1 MERMRV
7 MYDMLFPGKQR
18 NKISLIAGFML
29 LIVTVFPVHAAEY
42 PEDGNASLRA
52 LPQAKEVEIKGTVL
66 DEKSNEPLIGVNVI
80 VDGDASK
87 GGVVTDVEGN
97 FKLMVPVG
105 TTKIVFSFIGYETR
119 EIMFYPNKLNAFRMI
134 LMQEASEQLEEA
146 TVVAFGKQKKSSVIS
161 SITTVTPKE
170 LKVPSSNLTTALA
183 GRLAGVIAYQRSGE
197 PGEDN
202 AEFFIRGVTS
212 FGVGKVDP
220 LILID
225 NVELSADDLSRLN
238 PDDIESFSIL
248 KDATATALY
257 GARGANGVVLVTT
270 KEGAEGKAS
279 ISFRFENSFSGATK
293 NLEIEDPITF
303 MEQHNEAVRTRDP
316 LAVLPYTNTKIAR
329 TKAGVN
335 PYAYPTVDWKDMMLK
350 KMTTNQRFNFNVS
363 GGGKVARYYIAAS
376 FSRDNGVLKNNG
388 QNNFNSNIK
397 LNKYLVRSNININLT
412 KTTEAAIRVSGTFDD
427 YTGPIDGG
435 STLYQKAIFA
445 NPVLFPAVYEPDEA
459 NRYTKHPL
467 FGNYGT
473 DASYLNPY
481 AEMVKGYKEYS
492 NTVVTAQMEV
502 KQDLGGILKGLKARV
517 LGNTTRTSYF
527 DVKRFYNPYY
537 YNCTYDSENGTYTL
551 SGIND
556 GSNDFFTGTQGTE
569 YLNYNAGEKKVNS
582 TLYLEAALSY
592 NQVFKEI
599 HDVSGMLVYTTRE
612 SLTGNAGS
620 LQKSLPTRNM
630 GLAGRFTYGY
640 DGRYFAEF
648 NFGYNGSE
656 RFDKDHRWGFFPSVG
671 AGWLVSNEKFWKGR
685 LADIVYK
692 LKLKGTYGLVGN
704 EAIGNADDRFF
715 YLSEVNLNGGNTY
728 LFGNNFDTFRPGVSV
743 KRYANP
749 EITWEIAHKTN
760 LGVELGLFRSL
771 DIQVDVFMEKRKN
784 ILQERASIPSTMG
797 LQAAISA
804 NIGEAKSHGVDMSV
818 DYQKVFENGWW
829 ITARGNFTYATS
841 EYVVYEEPDYSATPW
856 RTHKGRSLKQKW
868 GYVAERLF
876 VDEAEVANSPRQQF
890 GAYMAGDIK
899 YKDINKDGL
908 VDERDQVPIGY
919 PTSPEIIYGFGF
931 SVGYKSW
938 DLSCF
943 FQGSARSSFWI
954 DPVKMSPFVNANKI
968 PNERDWA
975 NGNNALSKF
984 IMDSHWSEDH
994 RDPYAVWPRFAAYNV
1009 ENNNKTNTWFMRNGA
1024 FLRMKSAELGYTL
1037 PQRLTTRA
1045 HIQKLR
1051 VYLSGSNLLTFSK
1064 FKLWDPEM
1072 GSSGLGYPVQIVG
1085 NVGLQLTF

>member
-1 MERMRV
+1 MERMR
-7 MYDMLFPGKQR
+7 YAYGILFCRCR
-18 NKISLIAGFML
+18 NKLSLFAGCL
-29 LIVTVFPVHAAEY
+29 LLMVFSLSVSAAEY
-42 PEDGNASLRA
+42 PADENSLFMA
-52 LPQAKEVEIKGTVL
+52 LPQVNEVEVKGTVL
-66 DEKSNEPLIGVNVI
+66 DEKNNDPLIGVNVI
-80 VDGDASK
+80 IDGDASK
-87 GGVVTDVEGN
+87 GGVVTDVDGN
-97 FKLMVPVG
+97 FKLKVPAG

-119 EIMFYPNKLNAFRMI
+119 EIMFYPNKLNNFRMV
-134 LMQEASEQLEEA
+134 LMQESSEQLEEA

-161 SITTVTPKE
+161 SITTITPKD

-197 PGEDN
+197 PGQDN

-212 FGVGKVDP
+212 FGTGKVDP

-225 NVELSADDLSRLN
+225 NIELSADDLSRLN
-238 PDDIESFSIL
+238 PDDIEAFSIL

-316 LAVLPYTNTKIAR
+316 LSVLQYTNTKIAR

-335 PYAYPTVDWKDMMLK
+335 PYAYPTVDWKEMMLK

-376 FSRDNGVLKNNG
+376 YSRDNGVLKNNG

-427 YTGPIDGG
+427 YSGPIDGG

-459 NRYTKHPL
+459 NRFTKHPL

-481 AEMVKGYKEYS
+481 ADMVKGYKEYS
-492 NTVVTAQMEV
+492 NTVVVAQIEL
-502 KQDLGGILKGLKARV
+502 KQDLGGILKGLKGRV
-517 LGNTTRTSYF
+517 LGNTTRNSYF
-527 DVKRFYNPYY
+527 DVNRSYNPFYY
-537 YNCTYDSENGTYTL
+537 TSTYDSESRKYTL

-556 GSNDFFTGTQGTE
+556 GSNDFFQGAQGTE
-569 YLNYNAGEKKVNS
+569 YLNYNPGKKEVSS
-582 TLYLEAALSY
+582 TLYLEASLSY
-592 NQVFKEI
+592 NQVFKEV

-612 SLTGNAGS
+612 SLTGNAGT

-671 AGWLVSNEKFWKGR
+671 AGWLVSNEKFWQGK

-715 YLSEVNLNGGNTY
+715 YLSEVNLQGGNTY
-728 LFGNNFDTFRPGVSV
+728 VFGENFNNVKPGIYIN
-743 KRYANP
+743 RYANP

-771 DIQVDVFMEKRKN
+771 DIQVDYFMEKRKN
-784 ILQERASIPSTMG
+784 ILQERTSIPSTMG
-797 LQAAISA
+797 LQKNISA
-804 NIGEAKSHGVDMSV
+804 NIGEAKSHGVDISV
-818 DYQKVFENGWW
+818 DYQKVFNNDWW
-829 ITARGNFTYATS
+829 LTARGNFTYATS
-841 EYVVYEEPDYSATPW
+841 EFVVYEEPDYSATPW
-856 RTHKGRSLKQKW
+856 RSHIGQNIKQSW

-890 GAYMAGDIK
+890 GEYMAGDIK

-919 PTSPEIIYGFGF
+919 PTTPEIIYGFGF
-931 SVGYKSW
+931 SVGYKGW

-954 DPVKMSPFVNANKI
+954 DYYKMSPFINANKI

-994 RDPYAVWPRFAAYNV
+994 RDPYAVWPRFANYSV
-1009 ENNNKTNTWFMRNGA
+1009 ENNRKTNTWFMRDGS

-1051 VYLSGSNLLTFSK
+1051 VYLSGTNLFTISK

-1072 GSSGLGYPVQIVG
+1072 GSSGLGYPVQMVG
-1085 NVGLQLTF
+1085 NIGVQLTF